1 MDIIDE
7 INGDLCRLSKIRHEK
22 MGDVDS
28 GMYNYYIGR
37 IKNNAIIDKY
47 DRYLIEYVA
56 GNIPT
61 SSRICEL
68 GSGLGQVSMALNK
81 MGYKYIAAY
90 ENDTKRAKYAVDVNR
105 EMGLNVILFY
115 DAFQRL
121 DPTIFDVIIANNLVN
136 TANSFKNEI
145 EIIKNWIS
153 NNVRFIFKRDAY
165 DHLNDPVIILNEH
178 NIKYEELDYGFLSI
192 GDNK

>member
-1 MDIIDE
+1 MDIIDQ
-7 INGDLCRLSKIRHEK
+7 INEELCRLSTIRQKK

-121 DPTIFDVIIANNLVN
+121 DPTKFDVIIANNLVN